1 LNEGLIRCHRQ
12 DVWVTVGLGMKPPET
27 FSNTSG
33 DQGQEMSRTSLAQI
47 LLHISPPPLNI
58 NETRDVYRALKEYG
72 EVEVFKVVR
81 VT

>member
-1 LNEGLIRCHRQ
+1 MCGYHGAWR
-12 DVWVTVGLGMKPPET
+12 ET
-27 FSNTSG
+27 SMRLFQTFFN

-47 LLHISPPPLNI
+47 LLHISPSPLNV